1 MTGLLTFE
9 LDPTN
14 IANQA
19 TLASLIANR
28 LEITGVDPAA
38 YPVQ

>member
-14 IANQA
+14 IAQA

-28 LEITGVDPAA
+28 LEITGADPAA